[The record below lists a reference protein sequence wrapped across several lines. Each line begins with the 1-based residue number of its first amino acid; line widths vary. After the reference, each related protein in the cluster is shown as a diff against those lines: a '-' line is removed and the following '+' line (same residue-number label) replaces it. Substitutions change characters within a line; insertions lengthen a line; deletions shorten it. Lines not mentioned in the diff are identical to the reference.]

1 MRSLAQDAN
10 IVDDGC
16 HSVRGSDTVRNI
28 GAAPKLRR
36 HLARFRRGHQFSAN
50 PGERAPRA
58 WFFVTRWMINSAGS
72 PPGMML

>member
-1 MRSLAQDAN
+1 MRALAWDAN
-10 IVDDGC
+10 IVDGGC
-16 HSVRGSDTVRNI
+16 HGIRASDTVRNI
-28 GAAPKLRR
+28 GAALKSRR

-50 PGERAPRA
+50 PGERAARA